1 MTRLPPGFVVGDVVR
16 WREPDWFQKGKRK
29 KQFFKKGERI
39 VSAQLVVVGPVY
51 VKLHV
56 LRCEVVSDQSATG
69 VKMLKPGE
77 EITRKLS
84 TLRARGAERIE
95 WGGEDGESARA
106 HVTSLFLRGN

>member
-77 EITRKLS
+77 EITHKLS

-95 WGGEDGESARA
+95 WCG
-106 HVTSLFLRGN
+106 